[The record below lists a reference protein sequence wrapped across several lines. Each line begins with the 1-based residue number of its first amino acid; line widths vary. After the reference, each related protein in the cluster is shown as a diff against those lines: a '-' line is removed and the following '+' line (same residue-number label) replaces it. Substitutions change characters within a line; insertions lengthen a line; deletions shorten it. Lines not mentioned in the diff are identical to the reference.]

1 MREQL
6 ISLLAERIGLNED
19 QAGQAVDTILGF
31 VQENPQQLLGLL
43 GGNSEQLAS
52 LLGDNPPVD
61 LDDLTGSLGKLFG
74 G

>member
-1 MREQL
+1 MRDQL

-19 QAGQAVDTILGF
+19 QAGQAVDTVLGF
-31 VQENPQQLLGLL
+31 VKENPQQLLGLL
-43 GGNSEQLAS
+43 GDNPEQLMG
-52 LLGDNPPVD
+52 LLGDNSPVD